1 MCTEAKAVGRTTC
14 LYKNFGQA
22 LVTRHP
28 AHGKSLPLSLQS
40 GHSRNVLT
48 FDIVSIRSYS
58 ITFCGFGFA
67 CFLDI
72 WRRQQAGDALVQ
84 IEQEGDAFGV
94 GGVGLFAA
102 AGLVG
107 GVYGGV

>member
-1 MCTEAKAVGRTTC
+1 MRDNSADGLFPRQRGRSC
-14 LYKNFGQA
+14 
-22 LVTRHP
+22 
-28 AHGKSLPLSLQS
+28 
-40 GHSRNVLT
+40 NVLT

-58 ITFCGFGFA
+58 ITFCGFCFA

-72 WRRQQAGDALVQ
+72 WRKQQAGDALVQ
-84 IEQEGDAFGV
+84 VEEEGHAFGV

-102 AGLVG
+102 AGLIG